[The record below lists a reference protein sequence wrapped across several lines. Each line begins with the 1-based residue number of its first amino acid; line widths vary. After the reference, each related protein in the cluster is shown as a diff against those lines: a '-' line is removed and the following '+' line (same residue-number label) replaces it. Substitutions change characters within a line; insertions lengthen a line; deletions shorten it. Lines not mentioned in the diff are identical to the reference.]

1 MLRDLLTKYKIYIY
15 LIVLTIISYLPL
27 NFGTVPV
34 KPAILVISIF
44 YFSIIPQTRPSLLFL
59 IILGTFDDLISSS
72 YVGITSL
79 NYVLISL
86 IASSNTKAL
95 LEQRFNVVWG
105 ALLLALI
112 IVHTIEASI
121 ISVMSDYSVFKLEIA
136 VKILL
141 SLLLYPLLH
150 YFYSIKINWFR
161 VK

>member
-15 LIVLTIISYLPL
+15 LIVLTVIAYLPL
-27 NFGTVPV
+27 NFGALPI
-34 KPAILVISIF
+34 KPAIIVISIF
-44 YFSIIPQTRPSLLFL
+44 YFSIIPQTRPSLVFL
-59 IILGTFDDLISSS
+59 IVLGTFDDLISNS

-79 NYVLISL
+79 NYVMISL

-95 LEQRFNVVWG
+95 LEQRFNVVWA

-112 IVHTIEASI
+112 IVNLTEASI
-121 ISVMSDYSVFKLEIA
+121 ITVMSEDHVFKLEIA

-141 SLLLYPLLH
+141 SLLVYPLLH
-150 YFYSIKINWFR
+150 YFYSVKINWFR